1 MRSVLAA
8 LLLINTSGAVSVTAA
23 PAPPQVEKYLLEG
36 KIADGEKALAEAV
49 AANPTDGQARFGLG
63 VIQFVGGVERL
74 AQSFHRF
81 GLRANVLGNAM
92 PFARLPIPVKAAP
105 EPIGYADLRAFLQRW
120 TDDLARAEATLA
132 QVDDDAVKLPLHFGQ
147 IHLDMT
153 GDGKFD
159 PDERL
164 YRLFAK
170 LTGGGRVPA
179 NADADAG
186 KDFLIT
192 FDRGDVAWL
201 RGYCHLLMAMSEVY
215 LAHDG
220 QDLFDHTAP
229 LFYAKAKTPFP
240 FLSRRPVRGEPQLD
254 MNDYLDAIALVHL
267 VRLPVKEPARM
278 KAALSHLEA
287 MLALSRESWKFIVA
301 EADDDHEW
309 VPNPKQHS
317 VLPNATVSE
326 EMVKG
331 WSDFIGE
338 AESILKGEKLIPF
351 WRPVPE
357 QGINLKRVFTEPR
370 TLDLVLWVQGTRA
383 APYLEK
389 GPCTTAETW
398 NRFQRIFRGEF
409 IGFVIWFN

>member
-1 MRSVLAA
+1 MRTVLTA
-8 LLLINTSGAVSVTAA
+8 LLLANTIGAASVMAA
-23 PAPPQVEKYLLEG
+23 PEPPLVEKYLIEG
-36 KIADGEKALAEAV
+36 KLAEERKALAEAI
-49 AANPTDGQARFGLG
+49 AAKPTDAQAQFGLG

-74 AQSFHRF
+74 VQSFHRF
-81 GLRANVLGNAM
+81 GLRANVLGNAL

-105 EPIGYADLRAFLQRW
+105 EPIGYADLRAIFQRW
-120 TDDLARAEATLA
+120 TDDLARAEATLSK
-132 QVDDDAVKLPLHFGQ
+132 VSDDAVKLPLHFGL
-147 IHLDMT
+147 IHLDIT

-164 YRLFAK
+164 YRLYAQ
-170 LTGGGRVPA
+170 LSGPPRDQA
-179 NADADAG
+179 NADAG

-192 FDRGDVAWL
+192 FDRADVAWL
-201 RGYCHLLMAMSEVY
+201 RGYCHLLIAMSEAY

-240 FLSRRPVRGEPQLD
+240 FLSRRPVRGEPNFD
-254 MNDYLDAIALVHL
+254 ISDGLDAIALIHL

-278 KAALSHLEA
+278 NAALVHLEA
-287 MLALSRESWKFIVA
+287 MLALSRESWKFILA

-317 VLPNATVSE
+317 VVPNGTVSE

-331 WSDFIGE
+331 WSDFLGE
-338 AESILKGEKLIPF
+338 AQAILKGEKLIPF
-351 WRPVPE
+351 WRPAPE
-357 QGINLKRVFTEPR
+357 QGLNLRRVFTEPR
-370 TLDLVLWVQGTRA
+370 TFDLVLWVQGTAA

-389 GPCTTAETW
+389 GPCTTPDTW
-398 NRFQRIFRGEF
+398 NRFQRIFRGDF
-409 IGFVIWFN
+409 IGFAVWFN